1 MMKRSRKQRTDSAIA
16 YAIERRWE
24 EAAAEN
30 RSLLTDFPDDLEAA
44 NRLGKALTETGDLAG
59 AAAAYGRSMEIDP
72 ANMIA
77 RRNLSR
83 IEELRGQEKAAGG
96 RKTARSR
103 RATPSISPAAAAAA
117 NAASRPYSLIEESG
131 RSVEFTLIE
140 PDMATL
146 EHVSAGDPAT
156 LTPTPRGVAVQS
168 MEGVALGQIEA
179 RAALRLRRLMAGG
192 NQYAVLIR
200 RVAEDGV
207 TVYVRETHRA
217 PELADEPSFLP
228 PAAAIRRTATRA
240 YTKTS
245 VLRYETGGG
254 PNDDDDTDTD
264 TDSWEPRSRSDDDDD
279 EMDGFGDATLQDDD
293 DDDDDDDDEPLAA
306 DDDEDDDS

>member
-96 RKTARSR
+96 RKSTRTR
-103 RATPSISPAAAAAA
+103 RAAPSTSPAAAAAA

-140 PDMATL
+140 PDMAAL

-156 LTPTPRGVAVQS
+156 LTATPRGVAVQG

-179 RAALRLRRLMAGG
+179 SAALRLRRLMAGG

-254 PNDDDDTDTD
+254 PSDDDDTD

-293 DDDDDDDDEPLAA
+293 DDDLDGPVAD
-306 DDDEDDDS
+306 DDDEDDDEDDS

>member
-1 MMKRSRKQRTDSAIA
+1 MQRRDVPSMMKRSRKQRTDSAIA

-228 PAAAIRRTATRA
+228 PAAAIRRTSHWPPTTMRTTTPSGLAPSRTTGTA
-240 YTKTS
+240 PGGSSTS
-245 VLRYETGGG
+245 QLSVANCLLGIGCLLV
-254 PNDDDDTDTD
+254 PHA
-264 TDSWEPRSRSDDDDD
+264 SRW
-279 EMDGFGDATLQDDD
+279 
-293 DDDDDDDDEPLAA
+293 
-306 DDDEDDDS
+306 